1 LATEKHTVNTRQS
14 IFLSFAVVG
23 LFTFLLVIIFGD
35 KGLADLHLVKLERD
49 RLVDKN
55 QTLLQENLARYAEKD
70 RLENDPHYIEHVARS
85 ELGLVAADELVFI
98 TPGASAPLAAK
109 SGTPQP

>member
-1 LATEKHTVNTRQS
+1 MNTRQS
-14 IFLSFAVVG
+14 ILLSFAVVG

-35 KGLADLHLVKLERD
+35 KGLADLHLVRLERD

-55 QTLLQENLARYAEKD
+55 QTLLQENLARYAEKE
-70 RLENDPHYIEHVARS
+70 RLETDPHYIEYVARS

-98 TPGASAPLAAK
+98 TPGASSPLAAN
-109 SGTPQP
+109 SSMPQP

>member
-1 LATEKHTVNTRQS
+1 VNTRQS
-14 IFLSFAVVG
+14 ILLSFAVVG
-23 LFTFLLVIIFGD
+23 LFTFLLVKIFGD

-55 QTLLQENLARYAEKD
+55 QTLLQENLARYAEKE

-98 TPGASAPLAAK
+98 TPGASSPLAAN
-109 SGTPQP
+109 SSMPQP